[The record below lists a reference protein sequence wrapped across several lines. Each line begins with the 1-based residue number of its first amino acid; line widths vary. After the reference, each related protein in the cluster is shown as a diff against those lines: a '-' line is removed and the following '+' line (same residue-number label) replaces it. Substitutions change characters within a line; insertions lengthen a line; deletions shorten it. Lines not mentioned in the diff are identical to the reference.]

1 MNYFRTIFCFMLLFL
16 ITNVV
21 KAQTGITSSIE
32 KIFYDEDQKYGGEC
46 ILKSSKLSVDGEL
59 SMKTFEIEVPY
70 AGEYY
75 LSAWVMNTETIR
87 KNNGLKLF
95 IDDKESSMGNLL
107 PLKEGWQSSKLSD
120 NNNIKTQRLELTS
133 GEHLITFCTTV
144 PEVPPVDFIRLSTN
158 EADAE
163 ISETNYSA
171 FAKTVKNSVLPANY
185 SELKQDSTNSLSL
198 YRVLPNPEGDYSHNI
213 EQSFTYTYYTRFYFY
228 AGQEVVLETKKDDPY
243 ASDPVMEL
251 FNSNDPL
258 NNGSW
263 NDDNSGDGYQA
274 KITCTIQY
282 TGYYYLLLWSWWLG
296 TSGTT
301 SLYLYD
307 SLYASDVTLTH
318 TGWRH
323 DHSSAEELNQFTCQ
337 LTGDSRIWIEDQ
349 DGFPGKIIAYNDDY
363 NGDGDFDWDLA
374 SRVKKVLPS
383 VRSAQLSAY
392 SSYNPSGT
400 CDVYM
405 KCGNSYD
412 ALHSHFPNLE
422 DDDAIKSAS
431 ASRNY
436 NCISWSGGITSYWE
450 WPLNPGSD
458 YYVAGNPLASF
469 DNYYGNTPVVRDV
482 SPNDR
487 SWNYTRSG
495 ATSSNN
501 QIDLWSRDGSY
512 THGSVNAKWSNLSL
526 GNPANDNPHGYDWE
540 SKPGSLMR
548 TFHPRNALT
557 GSSYGSVDK
566 YYRSDGT
573 YESLSLNKNNV
584 KEEVAFSED
593 EIKKL
598 DSLVERISDEVISE
612 VNTKYLSWK
621 ETWTDP
627 NIIIYSD
634 PREYARSKEYEEL
647 LDFCKK
653 EGNLLPMIIQK
664 FNEGDFFVIN
674 LLEDLT
680 YENNTELMNEVKEKN
695 KITGVSNSLR
705 NNWMKYTKKLL
716 SEADELW
723 DRSSDYNEEKMG
735 NNSTLPKKFT
745 IEQNYPNPFNPVT
758 QIQYSLP
765 SQANVSLK
773 IYDILGKEIKVL
785 VDNEMKSEGRYTAT
799 WNGTDNFGNS
809 VASGIYLCRLISG
822 TNVQT
827 IKLMLMK

>member
-1 MNYFRTIFCFMLLFL
+1 MLLFL